1 MTDFERRIADL
12 EAQLAELKAAVATP
26 SSKTRKGSSEAVE
39 EVNRRALL
47 RRGGVVIAGAAAG
60 GAVLIA
66 NANPVAAANGD
77 AITVGG
83 DNVGTL
89 TTTIRTTST
98 NQTLFVQGRS
108 GLSAATTGPAPL
120 RIVQQLQPD
129 SMPTKAD
136 GWGDTG
142 SLASI
147 VRGDSGADLWY
158 AHAGEDKTAAN
169 QNVWGRVQTSQNSNY
184 VQFLST
190 PSRVLDTRSS
200 GGPVA
205 SNSTNVYTL
214 SAAPADA
221 VGVMGTITLVDAQAP
236 GAYLSLYAGNIATI
250 ASPSFS
256 NVNAGPGV
264 NAATS
269 FIVSLPTTKQIKVF
283 ASTACQILIDVA
295 AWVVTGPRP

>member
-1 MTDFERRIADL
+1 
-12 EAQLAELKAAVATP
+12 
-26 SSKTRKGSSEAVE
+26 
-39 EVNRRALL
+39 
-47 RRGGVVIAGAAAG
+47 VIAGAAAG
-60 GAVLIA
+60 GAALIA
-66 NANPVAAANGD
+66 NAQPVAAANGD

-89 TTTIRTTST
+89 TTTIRTTAA

-108 GLSAATTGPAPL
+108 GFSGPAPL

-129 SMPTKAD
+129 GMPTKAD

-147 VRGDSGADLWY
+147 VRSDSGTDLWY
-158 AHAGEDKTAAN
+158 AHAGQDKTDAN
-169 QNVWGRVQTSQNSNY
+169 QNVWGRVQTSQNSNF

-190 PSRVLDTRSS
+190 PTRVLDTRSA

-205 SNSTNVYTL
+205 ANSTNTYIL

-221 VGVMGTITLVDAQAP
+221 VGVMGTITLVDAQSP

-250 ASPSFS
+250 ESPSFS

-283 ASTACQILIDVA
+283 ASSVCQILIDVA
-295 AWVVTGPRP
+295 AWIVTGPRP